1 MKKHLY
7 RSNYQ
12 RVLLE
17 IEIPIQGSGRV
28 LMSTFKKN
36 RIPTANTYIV
46 VN

>member
-1 MKKHLY
+1 MKEHLY

-17 IEIPIQGSGRV
+17 IEMPIQGSGKV
-28 LMSTFKKN
+28 LTSAFKN
-36 RIPTANTYIV
+36 RIPTVNTYIV